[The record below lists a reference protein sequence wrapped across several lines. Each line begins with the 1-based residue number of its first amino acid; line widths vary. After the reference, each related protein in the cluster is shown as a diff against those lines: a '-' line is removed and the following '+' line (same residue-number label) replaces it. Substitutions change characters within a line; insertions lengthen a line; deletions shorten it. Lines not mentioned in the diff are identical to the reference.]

1 MRSEEAVVKWFARF
15 KSFESLVY
23 VFFFFSFCGIS
34 EFILSRHML
43 EQFDE
48 RKTL

>member
-1 MRSEEAVVKWFARF
+1 MRSEEAVVKLWFVRF

-23 VFFFFSFCGIS
+23 VFFSFCGIS

-48 RKTL
+48 RKTP